1 MTNNATTKNTI
12 SGTTTTKLPKLTKT
26 NTYEKAFV
34 CFVGFVSLVVNF
46 VLLGAASNQDP
57 LPRFRSGANLVT
69 LDAYFA
75 KDGKP
80 VADLKQ
86 DEIEV
91 LEDNRPQ
98 TIESFR
104 IVSAQGQGGPRSK
117 PDPVTVAE
125 SRAAAT
131 DPESRIFVV
140 FFDTWH
146 VSFDGSARAAAPV
159 SELLNRIVGANDLV
173 GVMTPDIPARGL
185 SLTRRTEAIERVV
198 RDTTGWAE
206 RDRLEDPREREITAC
221 YPDGDPRRPQYSGV
235 AKEMIERRREQKTLR
250 ALDELIGHLATL
262 RDERKFVV
270 LLSEGWVLFRQ
281 NDTLAAI
288 LDKDSIP
295 GAPTGIGVENGRI
308 TTDTNKTS
316 VAYDRG
322 FASCERERSLLAFVD
337 HTMEMRQLAQRANRA
352 NVTFYAV
359 DPRGLAAF
367 DDSIGPMRP
376 ATPAQDRERMA
387 SRQGGLRELA
397 VNTDGAVVLNT
408 NDVKGGVARMM
419 ADVGSYYLMQYYS
432 TNPKLDGRFRSIT
445 VRVKRPGVLV
455 RARPGY
461 LAPTEAEAR
470 TMGPVTL
477 PKGVTAITRKT
488 PVTALRRGPST
499 GLQYVRADQPRF
511 RRTER
516 LRIEV
521 AMPAGAANAA
531 GRVLTMQELA
541 TPLVVTYSTAETNGQ
556 TIGIADVILA
566 PLAVGDYVLELTFEV
581 NGQKERA
588 AYEFRII
595 P

>member
-1 MTNNATTKNTI
+1 
-12 SGTTTTKLPKLTKT
+12 
-26 NTYEKAFV
+26 
-34 CFVGFVSLVVNF
+34 
-46 VLLGAASNQDP
+46 
-57 LPRFRSGANLVT
+57 
-69 LDAYFA
+69 
-75 KDGKP
+75 
-80 VADLKQ
+80 
-86 DEIEV
+86 
-91 LEDNRPQ
+91 
-98 TIESFR
+98 
-104 IVSAQGQGGPRSK
+104 
-117 PDPVTVAE
+117 
-125 SRAAAT
+125 
-131 DPESRIFVV
+131 
-140 FFDTWH
+140 
-146 VSFDGSARAAAPV
+146 
-159 SELLNRIVGANDLV
+159 
-173 GVMTPDIPARGL
+173 MTPDIPARGL

-221 YPDGDPRRPQYSGV
+221 YPDGDPRKPQYVGV

-250 ALDELIGHLATL
+250 ALDDLIGHLATL

-281 NDTLAAI
+281 NDQLAAI
-288 LDKDSIP
+288 LDKESMP
-295 GAPTGIGVENGRI
+295 GAPAGIGVENGRI
-308 TTDTNKTS
+308 TTDTTKTS
-316 VAYDRG
+316 AAYDRG

-397 VNTDGAVVLNT
+397 VNTDGAVLLNT
-408 NDVKGGVARMM
+408 NDFKGGVARMM
-419 ADVGSYYLMQYYS
+419 ADLGSYYLMQYYS

-445 VRVKRPGVLV
+445 VRVKRPGVQA

-470 TMGPVTL
+470 TTGPVTL
-477 PKGVTAITRKT
+477 PKGVTAMARKT

-499 GLQYVRADQPRF
+499 GLQYVRADQARF

-531 GRVLTMQELA
+531 GRVLTMQEQA
-541 TPLVVTYSTAETNGQ
+541 TPLVVTYSTAENNGQ

-566 PLAVGDYVLELTFEV
+566 PLAVGEYALELSYDV
-581 NGQKERA
+581 NGQREVTT
-588 AYEFRII
+588 YNFRII